1 MINATIKVNAVAPAW
16 SLQDGINR
24 YNDCYYI
31 LVTSPLLQDL
41 LKSIGTTS
49 PRLLAI
55 GLQTT
60 MSSPTTQ
67 AFPLEYFITIRM
79 ASTHIAT
86 SNYHLL
92 R

>member
-49 PRLLAI
+49 P
-55 GLQTT
+55 
-60 MSSPTTQ
+60 
-67 AFPLEYFITIRM
+67 
-79 ASTHIAT
+79 
-86 SNYHLL
+86 
-92 R
+92 